1 MSKLFKFALLT
12 LALQPLP
19 ALAQIETEYG
29 FPITET
35 SSRDLPCQMVSSRGN
50 TLDLARLCGGT
61 PRTVTRSVTRTAQR
75 VPVRRKRLRGDEFLK
90 QYNLLAETYPDDRVV
105 AMLRSMPS
113 DSKKAYAES
122 VCKRL
127 EEGKTVEEVR
137 TEDIDKLF
145 QNPSGNSTRDN
156 TRKQDIEITLKVA
169 PQYYCPE
176 DRD

>member
-1 MSKLFKFALLT
+1 MSKLLKFALLT

-19 ALAQIETEYG
+19 ALAQIQTEYG

-35 SSRDLPCQMVSSRGN
+35 SRWDLPCHMITSKGN
-50 TLDLARLCGGT
+50 TLDLARLCGGTSST

-75 VPVRRKRLRGDEFLK
+75 VPVRRKRLGSSEYAA
-90 QYNLLAETYPDDRVV
+90 QYEKLAETYPDERVRN
-105 AMLRSMPS
+105 MLSSSSS
-113 DSKKAYAES
+113 DPES

-127 EEGKTVEEVR
+127 EAGKTVEEIR
-137 TEDIDKLF
+137 TEDIGELSR
-145 QNPSGNSTRDN
+145 NPSGNSTRDN
-156 TRKQDIEITLKVA
+156 ARKQDIEITLKVA